1 MNLLII
7 GNGLDLDLRLPT
19 RYIDFLDFSNA
30 FTSLI
35 SSSIESVDE
44 FDTDIHSAIIKK
56 YQSIYSPHL
65 LKQHEDDK
73 SVLERFDKCFSNKL
87 INKACK
93 DFYYCVHNN
102 CWIKYFNERYEQ
114 NLISG
119 ENWID
124 LESEIQRIIDIFE
137 TKGYFEIVGDRH
149 HKNMNPA
156 SKFIDDSLRIQEL
169 INEFYN
175 NKITLFVADYKK
187 FKENLLHDFDKF
199 IMALGIYLDFFV
211 GQLSPDVKHAS
222 KELIDMMTDN
232 VPNKIDCVL
241 SFNYKNNFMHK
252 ISLSKTCYI
261 HGATN
266 YVQELNDHIH
276 EEMSDTDKTYMSIEA
291 IIKRNKMIVGFDDLQ
306 ENDEN
311 STLKNYELEF
321 IDYRKYFQ
329 RIYKGTDSQYVD
341 WLNEYQSRL
350 KKSISTTEAPVNWED
365 VYQKKLYAET
375 SLNIPNH
382 IFIFGHS
389 LDATDNEIFKDI
401 FLRELN
407 DTQLRKLND
416 TQITIYYHDSDARK
430 RIITNLVK
438 ILTQPILVQKTKGNN
453 PNIKFVAQTYKE

>member
-7 GNGLDLDLRLPT
+7 GNGLDLDLGLPT
-19 RYIDFLDFSNA
+19 RYTDFLYFSNA

-35 SSSIESVDE
+35 NSSIENIDE
-44 FDTDIHSAIIKK
+44 FDTDIHSAVIKK

-65 LKQHEDDK
+65 LKQHENDK

-93 DFYYCVHNN
+93 DFYYCIHNN

-114 NLISG
+114 NLIAG

-124 LESEIQRIIDIFE
+124 LESEIQRVIKILESKKKLDVMSERDTIGIKLANFNLNHLDIQAIINDPVQS
-137 TKGYFEIVGDRH
+137 KLS
-149 HKNMNPA
+149 KN
-156 SKFIDDSLRIQEL
+156 EYT
-169 INEFYN
+169 EFKN
-175 NKITLFVADYKK
+175 A
-187 FKENLLHDFDKF
+187 LLNDFDKF

-211 GQLSPDVKHAS
+211 GQLSINVEHTS
-222 KELIDMMTDN
+222 KELINMMTNN
-232 VPNKIDCVL
+232 VSDKIDCVL

-261 HGATN
+261 HGSTN

-276 EEMSDTDKTYMSIEA
+276 EEMSDTDKAYMSIEA

-306 ENDEN
+306 DNDEN
-311 STLKNYELEF
+311 SLSKNYELEF

-341 WLNEYQSRL
+341 WLNEYQTRL
-350 KKSISTTEAPVNWED
+350 RKSISTTETPVNWED
-365 VYQKKLYAET
+365 IYQKKLHAET
-375 SLNIPNH
+375 SLSIPNH

-401 FLRELN
+401 FLRE
-407 DTQLRKLND
+407 LND

>member
-19 RYIDFLDFSNA
+19 KYTDFLKFTNVFISFISPCLEEVEEFNISNPS
-30 FTSLI
+30 TI
-35 SSSIESVDE
+35 SRRYD
-44 FDTDIHSAIIKK
+44 KL
-56 YQSIYSPHL
+56 YSPYL
-65 LKQHEDDK
+65 ADQYKKTASILKK
-73 SVLERFDKCFSNKL
+73 FDKCFSNKL

-93 DFYYCVHNN
+93 DFHYCIYNN
-102 CWIKYFNERYEQ
+102 CWIKYFNERYKAH
-114 NLISG
+114 LVAD

-124 LESEIQRIIDIFE
+124 IENEIQKVINTFE
-137 TKGYFEIVGDRH
+137 TKGFFNIVYDKNDKNINPSSEFISDTLNIKKIIDEFDR
-149 HKNMNPA
+149 
-156 SKFIDDSLRIQEL
+156 
-169 INEFYN
+169 
-175 NKITLFVADYKK
+175 NKVTLFIEDYKK
-187 FKENLLHDFDKF
+187 FKMHLLADFDKF

-211 GQLSPDVKHAS
+211 GQLSIKIENTS

-261 HGATN
+261 HGSIN
-266 YVQELNDHIH
+266 YVQELKDHVH
-276 EEMSDTDKTYMSIEA
+276 ERMSDEDKTYMNIKE
-291 IIKRNKMIVGFDDLQ
+291 IIKRNRMIVGFDDLKNTE
-306 ENDEN
+306 ENLIAQDA
-311 STLKNYELEF
+311 ELEF
-321 IDYRKYFQ
+321 IDYYKYFQ

-341 WLNEYQSRL
+341 WLNKYQEEI
-350 KKSISTTEAPVNWED
+350 KTQKNISTLSGETRESVVD
-365 VYQKKLYAET
+365 RMILRQAET
-375 SLNIPNH
+375 KPNQ

-407 DTQLRKLND
+407 DTQ
-416 TQITIYYHDSDARK
+416 ITIYYHDSNARK

>member
-7 GNGLDLDLRLPT
+7 GNGLDLDLGLPT
-19 RYIDFLDFSNA
+19 KYTDFLDFTNA
-30 FTSLI
+30 FKFSI
-35 SSSIESVDE
+35 SSALDRIDEIDE
-44 FDTDIHSAIIKK
+44 FNIRDVYRAIFNRYQKTDSVNLESNYQKSKSILKK
-56 YQSIYSPHL
+56 F
-65 LKQHEDDK
+65 DK
-73 SVLERFDKCFSNKL
+73 SFSSIF

-93 DFYYCVHNN
+93 DFHYCIYNN
-102 CWIKYFNERYEQ
+102 CWIEYFNERYEQ
-114 NLISG
+114 NLIAG

-124 LESEIQRIIDIFE
+124 LESEIQRVIKILESKKKLDVMSERDTIGIEPANFNLNHLDIQAIINDPVQS
-137 TKGYFEIVGDRH
+137 KLS
-149 HKNMNPA
+149 KN
-156 SKFIDDSLRIQEL
+156 EYT
-169 INEFYN
+169 EFKN
-175 NKITLFVADYKK
+175 A
-187 FKENLLHDFDKF
+187 LLNDFDKF

-211 GQLSPDVKHAS
+211 GQLSINIEHAS
-222 KELIDMMTDN
+222 KELINMMTDN
-232 VPNKIDCVL
+232 ISDKIDCVL

-266 YVQELNDHIH
+266 YVQELKNHIH
-276 EEMSDTDKTYMSIEA
+276 EEMSDTDKNYMSIEA

-306 ENDEN
+306 DNDEN
-311 STLKNYELEF
+311 STSKNYELEF

-341 WLNEYQSRL
+341 WLNEYQTRL
-350 KKSISTTEAPVNWED
+350 RKSISTTEAPVNWED
-365 VYQKKLYAET
+365 VYQKKLHAET
-375 SLNIPNH
+375 SLSIPNH

-407 DTQLRKLND
+407 DTQ
-416 TQITIYYHDSDARK
+416 ITIYYHDSNARK

>member
-7 GNGLDLDLRLPT
+7 GNGLDLDLGLPT
-19 RYIDFLDFSNA
+19 RYIDFLDFSNE

-44 FDTDIHSAIIKK
+44 FDTDIHSAVIKK

-114 NLISG
+114 NLIAG

-124 LESEIQRIIDIFE
+124 LESEIQRVIKILESKKKLDVMSKRDTIGIEPANFNLNHLDIQAIINNPVQS
-137 TKGYFEIVGDRH
+137 KLS
-149 HKNMNPA
+149 KN
-156 SKFIDDSLRIQEL
+156 EYT
-169 INEFYN
+169 EFKN
-175 NKITLFVADYKK
+175 A
-187 FKENLLHDFDKF
+187 LLNDFDKF

-211 GQLSPDVKHAS
+211 GQLSINIEHAS
-222 KELIDMMTDN
+222 KELINMMTDN
-232 VPNKIDCVL
+232 VSDKIDCVL
-241 SFNYKNNFMHK
+241 SFNYKNNFIHK
-252 ISLSKTCYI
+252 TSLSKTCYI
-261 HGATN
+261 HGSTN
-266 YVQELNDHIH
+266 YVQELSDHIH
-276 EEMSDTDKTYMSIEA
+276 EEMSDTNKTYMSIEA
-291 IIKRNKMIVGFDDLQ
+291 IINRNKMIVGFDDLQ
-306 ENDEN
+306 DTDEN
-311 STLKNYELEF
+311 STPKNYELEF

-341 WLNEYQSRL
+341 WLNEYQARL
-350 KKSISTTEAPVNWED
+350 RKSISTTEAPVNWED
-365 VYQKKLYAET
+365 VYQKKCQAQISCNT
-375 SLNIPNH
+375 PNH

-401 FLRELN
+401 FLRE
-407 DTQLRKLND
+407 LND

-453 PNIKFVAQTYKE
+453 PNIKFVAQTHKE

>member
-7 GNGLDLDLRLPT
+7 GNGLDLDLGLPT
-19 RYIDFLDFSNA
+19 KYTDFLDFTNA
-30 FTSLI
+30 FI
-35 SSSIESVDE
+35 FFFNQDIDKINE
-44 FDTDIHSAIIKK
+44 FDIYNHSVVDNRYNKK
-56 YQSIYSPHL
+56 SNSPNLIEPYKKHKKIL
-65 LKQHEDDK
+65 EKFNK
-73 SVLERFDKCFSNKL
+73 SFSHKF
-87 INKACK
+87 INKICK
-93 DFYYCVHNN
+93 DFFYCIYNN
-102 CWIKYFNERYEQ
+102 CWIKHFNERYEQ
-114 NLISG
+114 NSISG

-124 LESEIQRIIDIFE
+124 IENEIQNVIHSIESKRNFEVISNQNKNPSFNAKTFYLYIQNFIHENKSKNKIFE
-137 TKGYFEIVGDRH
+137 DYYKKI
-149 HKNMNPA
+149 
-156 SKFIDDSLRIQEL
+156 
-169 INEFYN
+169 
-175 NKITLFVADYKK
+175 KITLL
-187 FKENLLHDFDKF
+187 NDFDKF

-211 GQLSPDVKHAS
+211 GQLPIKTENAS

-232 VPNKIDCVL
+232 VSDKIDCVL

-276 EEMSDTDKTYMSIEA
+276 EEMSDTDKNYMSIEA

-306 ENDEN
+306 DNDEN
-311 STLKNYELEF
+311 STSKNYELEF

-341 WLNEYQSRL
+341 WLNEYQARL
-350 KKSISTTEAPVNWED
+350 RKSISTTEAPANWED
-365 VYQKKLYAET
+365 VYQKKLHAET

-401 FLRELN
+401 FLRE
-407 DTQLRKLND
+407 LND

-453 PNIKFVAQTYKE
+453 PNIKFVAQTYK

>member
-7 GNGLDLDLRLPT
+7 GNGLDLDLGLPT
-19 RYIDFLDFSNA
+19 KYTNFLDFTNA
-30 FTSLI
+30 FI
-35 SSSIESVDE
+35 FFFNQDIDKINE
-44 FDTDIHSAIIKK
+44 FDIYNHSVVDNRYNKK
-56 YQSIYSPHL
+56 SNSPNLIEPYKKHKKIL
-65 LKQHEDDK
+65 EKFNK
-73 SVLERFDKCFSNKL
+73 SFSHKF
-87 INKACK
+87 INKICK
-93 DFYYCVHNN
+93 DFFYCIYNN

-114 NLISG
+114 NSISG

-124 LESEIQRIIDIFE
+124 IENEIQNVIHSIESKRNFEVISNQNKNPSFNAKTFYLHIQNFIHKNKSKNKIFE
-137 TKGYFEIVGDRH
+137 DYYKKI
-149 HKNMNPA
+149 
-156 SKFIDDSLRIQEL
+156 
-169 INEFYN
+169 
-175 NKITLFVADYKK
+175 KITLL
-187 FKENLLHDFDKF
+187 NDFDKF

-211 GQLSPDVKHAS
+211 GQLSSDVEHAS

-241 SFNYKNNFMHK
+241 SFNYKNNFKHK
-252 ISLSKTCYI
+252 ISLSQTCYV

-306 ENDEN
+306 DKDEN
-311 STLKNYELEF
+311 STSKNYELEF

-341 WLNEYQSRL
+341 WLNEHQTRL
-350 KKSISTTEAPVNWED
+350 RKSISTTEAPVNWED
-365 VYQKKLYAET
+365 VYQKKLHAET
-375 SLNIPNH
+375 SLSIPNH

-401 FLRELN
+401 FLRE
-407 DTQLRKLND
+407 LND

-453 PNIKFVAQTYKE
+453 SSIKFVAQTYKK

>member
-7 GNGLDLDLRLPT
+7 GNGLDLDLGLPT
-19 RYIDFLDFSNA
+19 KYTDFLDFTNA
-30 FTSLI
+30 FKFSI
-35 SSSIESVDE
+35 SSALDRIYEIDE
-44 FDTDIHSAIIKK
+44 FNIRDVYRAIFNRYQKTNSVNLESNYQKSKSILKK
-56 YQSIYSPHL
+56 F
-65 LKQHEDDK
+65 DK
-73 SVLERFDKCFSNKL
+73 SFSSRF

-93 DFYYCVHNN
+93 DFHYCIYNN
-102 CWIKYFNERYEQ
+102 CWIEYFNERYKAH
-114 NLISG
+114 LVAG

-137 TKGYFEIVGDRH
+137 TKGDFEIVGDRH
-149 HKNMNPA
+149 HKNMNPT

-169 INEFYN
+169 INEFYK
-175 NKITLFVADYKK
+175 NKVTLFVADYKK
-187 FKENLLHDFDKF
+187 FKENLLRDFDKF

-211 GQLSPDVKHAS
+211 GQLSSDVEHAS

-241 SFNYKNNFMHK
+241 SFNYKNNFKHK
-252 ISLSKTCYI
+252 ISLSQTCYV

-306 ENDEN
+306 DNYEN

-407 DTQLRKLND
+407 DTQ
-416 TQITIYYHDSDARK
+416 ITIYYHDSDARK